1 MLSPNTEVFG
11 AIIHSVATNATT
23 RTRSRRHTWGHAPAH
38 EGRVFLETFVEFR
51 QEPPE
56 PIYKPESHFGSKSTL
71 GYFDG
76 TDIYLKDTLRPNQ
89 ERWVAMHELMHWAG
103 FGQNKKPLATTQKLY
118 RDETKDGAVNIRFDL
133 HRMHWDTKTMTG
145 AHLASGLPGS
155 AEVMNPVVQS
165 MPFLSA
171 ATLNELSPQK
181 ISGRQWCTSGMPCRS
196 GPCAEINP
204 YVPRHC
210 ASMVSVES
218 AGGHPVPSLDPN
230 AGEVS
235 DDAALG
241 IILGSVLGTA
251 FIVAVVWK
259 AGVLSRGSGTAEI
272 TEAWLLMH

>member
-1 MLSPNTEVFG
+1 M
-11 AIIHSVATNATT
+11 
-23 RTRSRRHTWGHAPAH
+23 
-38 EGRVFLETFVEFR
+38 FLETFVEFR
-51 QEPPE
+51 QEPPA
-56 PIYKPESHFGSKSTL
+56 PIYKPESHFDSKSTL

-103 FGQNKKPLATTQKLY
+103 FGQNKKPLATTQSLY
-118 RDETKDGAVNIRFDL
+118 RDETRDGAATLRFDP
-133 HRMHWDTKTMTG
+133 HGVHWDSKTMAG

-155 AEVMNPVVQS
+155 AEVMNPVVHS

-171 ATLNELSPQK
+171 ATLNELSFQK
-181 ISGRQWCTSGMPCRS
+181 IGGRRWCTSGLPCKV
-196 GPCAEINP
+196 GPCTEINP

-210 ASMVSVES
+210 ASTVLVTD
-218 AGGHPVPSLDPN
+218 AGGHSVPDLDPN

-259 AGVLSRGSGTAEI
+259 TGVFPRESDTAVGSG
-272 TEAWLLMH
+272 AWLLTH